1 MKKTIISI
9 GMALAPYHYQVA
21 VFVVVSYHT
30 VLRLR
35 EGSRGPSANDCM
47 ARDGGAQALQP
58 ACVGEKLAHDRQI
71 ASSTELSAAAGS
83 SRREAGKI
91 RWAATDSMALQRCR
105 WAADTLAAQARAS
118 SRRKVA
124 ASSLQRPPFLSLPAT
139 IFISLH
145 CLRLK
150 WAAFGHQV
158 DLDLDLLQR
167 TCRVPNE
174 RGASHGRSLL

>member
-30 VLRLR
+30 VLRLH

-58 ACVGEKLAHDRQI
+58 TCVGEKLAHGRQI

-118 SRRKVA
+118 SRRKVV
-124 ASSLQRPPFLSLPAT
+124 ASSLQRPPFLFLLPRFLFRFTACALNGPPSG
-139 IFISLH
+139 I
-145 CLRLK
+145 RL
-150 WAAFGHQV
+150 
-158 DLDLDLLQR
+158 
-167 TCRVPNE
+167 T
-174 RGASHGRSLL
+174 